1 MVVDD
6 GLQGAGRGQMCD
18 AGKMEGEMVREI
30 WYAWDDEMGCREDNG
45 EGRDGGEGADREPE
59 EERRQGVEEMEGDGD
74 EERRWVLWD
83 DERVFRQGDGC
94 PGSLGSAGRKMGE
107 ILRIPSDR
115 DEMEMV
121 EASA

>member
-1 MVVDD
+1 MR
-6 GLQGAGRGQMCD
+6 A
-18 AGKMEGEMVREI
+18 
-30 WYAWDDEMGCREDNG
+30 
-45 EGRDGGEGADREPE
+45 EGRDGGEGADREPEEERWREMEMGAE